1 MADSL
6 GLNVVQAAGHRIA
19 QTLATNT
26 SGIQGQNGGRAPRLQ
41 DDWQNSHMRELVTK
55 LEPQIGCSTMQ
66 AIRRASDVQLGG
78 AMSVSERSLVRMFN
92 TGAPIDFP
100 TIWKDVAGVTSK
112 IIFPCAGCAPVC
124 MVMD

>member
-92 TGAPIDFP
+92 TGGFLQNCGSQRPLHRLLAECE
-100 TIWKDVAGVTSK
+100 KRRQ
-112 IIFPCAGCAPVC
+112 
-124 MVMD
+124 